1 MDTATKTGIDAAK
14 TASKRVVQKTAGATG
29 DLIEN
34 KIADKI
40 TSIRKPKEKEKT
52 KEVEEIYIP
61 TKKRQ
66 QIIDDLDYFEYK
78 LYFFCIKMEF
88 QKITIFLDITSD
100 NKDLPKFVT
109 KKWIEVYDQSQ
120 GNYDVDKEIRIKT
133 SMIRSDLSDV
143 SDVYIVAKGT
153 ITVVK
158 KYILL
163 LILRDQIIQI
173 LMQLILIIQI
183 ILRLVKKNW
192 FLKIMHHL

>member
-1 MDTATKTGIDAAK
+1 
-14 TASKRVVQKTAGATG
+14 
-29 DLIEN
+29 
-34 KIADKI
+34 
-40 TSIRKPKEKEKT
+40 
-52 KEVEEIYIP
+52 
-61 TKKRQ
+61 
-66 QIIDDLDYFEYK
+66 
-78 LYFFCIKMEF
+78 MEF

-192 FLKIMHHL
+192 FLKIMHRL